1 MQSALFSSNGK
12 DPWAHTHQE
21 SLEEQQLGARTL
33 PLPLNHM
40 CFNPDSVY
48 SRTVKKTEQ
57 ENALARK
64 KGLLNVLILAN
75 VY

>member
-1 MQSALFSSNGK
+1 LG
-12 DPWAHTHQE
+12 THPPRE
-21 SLEEQQLGARTL
+21 PGGAALGARTL

-48 SRTVKKTEQ
+48 SCTVKKTEQ